1 MQAVI
6 SGPEPI
12 AVEAGAQVL
21 RRGGNAIDAAVT
33 CAFVQGIVNPQMCGI
48 GGYALALLQKPGEA
62 PVLLDAPALA
72 GSLVTPEMW
81 VDKFIRLSPDGWGYF
96 LQGKVNDKGYT
107 SICTPGT
114 VAALDTLL
122 SRYGTLSWADAI
134 APAIETAERGFMV
147 DSHLASRWKG
157 RNKYPEQVSMTEYI
171 TSNPEASRLYLRDG
185 QPYDEGEI
193 LKNPDYAR
201 TLMHLAK
208 HGAQDFYH
216 GALAE
221 QMTRDLAANGAYV
234 TAADLRDYRVS
245 DEQVVTGTYRGYD
258 IATSQ
263 APHGGPTV
271 IEILNI
277 LEGFDIAQLGHNSA
291 EYIYLVAMAMKAGFT
306 DRNAHLGDP
315 RAGNVPV
322 AWMTSK
328 ARAAEWQAH
337 IRAEKPITTGDT
349 PTTAPDT
356 THISVVDRNGMVV
369 GLTHSLGMSSGVIT
383 PGLGFMYNN
392 SMVNFHPFPGHRN
405 SIAPR
410 VGRTTGIAPVIISK
424 NGKPLLIVGAPGA
437 SRIITAVL
445 TTILNFLDFGMS
457 ISDAIAAPRFD
468 CQGNNIVCH
477 GRIPEYVCAE
487 VRAKHPI
494 SRLPQSHGAM
504 ALVHAVS
511 LRDGVPQGGA
521 DPGCSGVALH
531 V

>member
-1 MQAVI
+1 MTAVI

-12 AVEAGAQVL
+12 AVEAGAEVL
-21 RRGGNAIDAAVT
+21 RRGGNAVDAAVT

-48 GGYALALLQKPGEA
+48 GGYALAMVQKPGQA
-62 PVLLDAPALA
+62 PELLDAPALA
-72 GSLVTPEMW
+72 GSLVRPDMW
-81 VDKFIRLSPDGWGYF
+81 VDAFIRLSPDGWGYF

-114 VAALDTLL
+114 VLAMHTLL
-122 SRYGTLSWADAI
+122 QRHGTISWGDAI
-134 APAIETAERGFMV
+134 EPAIATASNGFMV
-147 DSHLASRWKG
+147 DSHLASRWKT
-157 RNKYPEQVSMTEYI
+157 RTKYAEAVSMLEYV
-171 TSNPEASRLYLRDG
+171 TSNAEASRIYLRDG
-185 QPYDEGEI
+185 HPYDEGEI
-193 LKNPDYAR
+193 IKNPDYAR
-201 TLMHLAK
+201 TLTHLAK
-208 HGAQDFYH
+208 HGAEDFYH
-216 GALAE
+216 GELAARMS
-221 QMTRDLAANGAYV
+221 QDLAANGAYV
-234 TAADLRDYRVS
+234 TAADLHDYQVA
-245 DEQVVTGTYRGYD
+245 DEQVVRGTYRGYE

-277 LEGFDIAQLGHNSA
+277 LEGYNLNALGHNSA
-291 EYIYLVAMAMKAGFT
+291 EYIYLVAMAMKAAFT

-315 RAGNVPV
+315 RGGPVPV
-322 AWMTSK
+322 EWMISK

-337 IRAEKPITTGDT
+337 INAGKPITPGDT

-356 THISVVDRNGMVV
+356 THISVVDHNGMSVA
-369 GLTHSLGMSSGVIT
+369 LTHSLGMSSGVIT

-410 VGRTTGIAPVIISK
+410 VGRTTGMAPTIISK
-424 NGKPLLIVGAPGA
+424 DGKPVLVVGAPGA

-445 TTILNFLDFGMS
+445 TTILNFIDFGMS

-477 GRIPEYVCAE
+477 GRIPEYICAQ
-487 VRAKHPI
+487 VRQRHPI
-494 SRLPQSHGAM
+494 VRLPQSHGAM
-504 ALVHAVS
+504 ALVHGVS
-511 LRDGVPQGGA
+511 LRDGVLQGGA